1 MSTPRAIWSGTLSV
15 GLVSVPVKLY
25 GASSSEDMS
34 FNQLHGTD
42 GCLERV
48 KQPKECPIHGKIE
61 QAEIVKGYEHEK
73 GKYVVLTKED
83 LDTIPLPAKD
93 TITIQEFVPTKDIS
107 PLYYEKAY
115 HLRPDKGGDK
125 AFSLVLNALNN
136 LESTAI
142 ATIAIRAKEQ
152 LCAVRVVDGVL
163 LLQTMYYPNEI
174 KVELGESLPPVDA
187 KQLQLASELFK
198 GMSKPFDPEK
208 YTDGYQK
215 ALQTMVEAKLEGKEI
230 VQPKAAAPAFDLE
243 AALAASIAAQK

>member
-152 LCAVRVVDGVL
+152 L
-163 LLQTMYYPNEI
+163 YYPNEI